1 MKCRKDRLGCIG
13 RKGQALS
20 HRNVSHQE
28 RQGYGAT
35 EPLQEHRAEAEGA
48 RPRQLAAGCWVLG
61 AGFPVLRGTWPC
73 LQSSLFSRFRVRR
86 LAVDFAPRLSFLFSE
101 TGSVSLVV
109 ILT

>member
-35 EPLQEHRAEAEGA
+35 EPPQEHRAEAEGA

-61 AGFPVLRGTWPC
+61 AGCWVSSAQGDMAVLTV
-73 LQSSLFSRFRVRR
+73 LTL
-86 LAVDFAPRLSFLFSE
+86 LTLSGQE
-101 TGSVSLVV
+101 ACC
-109 ILT
+109 